1 MWKLLVLDQF
11 VAISGKQMS
20 RERTTSRNP
29 SDSVV
34 TTSDLLEFVTSLTL
48 RTLSFCLLPKY
59 KRL

>member
-34 TTSDLLEFVTSLTL
+34 TTSDLLEFVTSLAL